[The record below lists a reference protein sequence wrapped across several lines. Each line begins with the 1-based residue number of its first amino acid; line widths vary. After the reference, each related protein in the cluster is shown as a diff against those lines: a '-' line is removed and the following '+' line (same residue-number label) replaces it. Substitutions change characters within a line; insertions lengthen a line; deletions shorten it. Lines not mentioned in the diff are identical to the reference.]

1 MSRCFRKVAVFLISL
16 SLVCF
21 STACANSNEAPKAH
35 KSEKPDDLK
44 IGLSFD
50 SYVIERWTRERD
62 IFCATANDLGAEV
75 NVQSANGEVETQIAQ
90 LQYFINLKVD
100 CIVVV
105 AIDADALTDTII
117 DAKDAGIPVICYDR
131 IIRNANADLYISFDN
146 EGVGVR
152 MAEAICGEIGDNSNI
167 VEIMGPESDYNVPQ
181 VMSGFD
187 SICEKHGQNVLLKYN
202 CDGWRQEL
210 AYNFVNDNI
219 EVISQAEAI
228 MCGNDALAG
237 ETVHALAENGLAG
250 KIKVVGQDADIEACQ
265 RIVEGTQLMTVYKPV
280 ESLAKLA
287 AEYAVKLARHAS
299 LGTTMI
305 FNDGTYNIPYVAIE
319 PIAVNKDNLDNE
331 IIESGFHLREEVY
344 INVNMDLGKNKESS
358 VSEEESSS
366 EKIA

>member
-1 MSRCFRKVAVFLISL
+1 MNRCFRKVAVFLISF

-287 AEYAVKLARHAS
+287 AEYAVKLARHES

-344 INVNMDLGKNKESS
+344 INVNMDPGKNKESS